1 MIYQKTEVSRIRG
14 NDNIQSS
21 RVLNLQCSPEYNFVV
36 AINRAR
42 QTSIAD
48 CTQAGKNMK
57 YSLTLHHY
65 ALH

>member
-21 RVLNLQCSPEYNFVV
+21 RVLNLQCTPEYNFVV

-48 CTQAGKNMK
+48 CTQAGKNTSH
-57 YSLTLHHY
+57 SLYLLHY
-65 ALH
+65 AIH